1 MALPRTERLTPER
14 WAEAALVLGARE
26 GLAAINMERVAAE
39 LGVTKGSA
47 YHHFSSRASL
57 LDSALELWKK
67 RATQDLID
75 QLSDLESPHERL
87 AAILGA
93 SIGRD
98 PRDGLEYYILT
109 SRDPI
114 ATPVIDA
121 VTSARLR
128 FLEEIYR
135 DFGLDDHRAR
145 LWARSCYSTY
155 LGLQVLRHTLPADA
169 QVGTGTSADIAE
181 MVQKLTPPEAGS
193 ASAQ

>member
-14 WAEAALVLGARE
+14 WAEAALALGARK

-39 LGVTKGSA
+39 LNVTKGSA
-47 YHHFSSRASL
+47 YHHFSSRAAL
-57 LDSALELWKK
+57 LDSALDLWKK

-75 QLSDLESPHERL
+75 KFSELEAPHERL
-87 AAILGA
+87 TAILGA

-98 PRDGLEYYILT
+98 PHDGLEYYILT
-109 SRDPI
+109 SQDPI

-121 VTSARLR
+121 VTTARLR

-135 DFGLDDHRAR
+135 DFGLDEQRAR

-155 LGLQVLRHTLPADA
+155 LGQQVLRHTLAADA
-169 QVGTGTSADIAE
+169 QVGTTSADIAE
-181 MVQKLTPPEAGS
+181 MVQQLTPPEASS
-193 ASAQ
+193 ASSH

>member
-14 WAEAALVLGARE
+14 WAVAALILGARE

-47 YHHFSSRASL
+47 YHHFSSRAAL

-75 QLSDLESPHERL
+75 QLNDLASPHERL

-109 SRDPI
+109 SQDPI

-121 VTSARLR
+121 VTTARLR

-135 DFGLDDHRAR
+135 DFGLDEHRSR

-155 LGLQVLRHTLPADA
+155 LGLQVLRHTLPTDA
-169 QVGTGTSADIAE
+169 QVGTGTSADITE
-181 MVQKLTPPEAGS
+181 MVQQLTPPATDS
-193 ASAQ
+193 AS